1 MEGIAG
7 VEVRGQAS
15 GDRYQGTGVRGD
27 RLLSIEHLLSIEKI
41 FIRKLCVDLE
51 H

>member
-15 GDRYQGTGVRGD
+15 GDRYQGTGFRGY
-27 RLLSIEHLLSIEKI
+27 RLSIIKHSLSIEKI
-41 FIRKLCVDLE
+41 FIRKLSVDLE